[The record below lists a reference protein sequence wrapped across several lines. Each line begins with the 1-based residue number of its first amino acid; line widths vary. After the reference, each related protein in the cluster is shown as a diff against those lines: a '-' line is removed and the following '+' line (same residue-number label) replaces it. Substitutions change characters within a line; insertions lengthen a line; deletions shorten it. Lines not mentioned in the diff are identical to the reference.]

1 MSPKASVDRELR
13 CSFCGKRESEV
24 ERVIAG
30 PSPNAICSE
39 CVELCVEILAEER
52 EGGPSAVDSDL
63 PEGR

>member
-30 PSPNAICSE
+30 PPPNAICSE
-39 CVELCVEILAEER
+39 CVELCVEILA
-52 EGGPSAVDSDL
+52 
-63 PEGR
+63 